1 MREPIVR
8 EPKKP
13 RRRVRYLMKH
23 VREDSRF
30 FELVNSIQHIAIDFL
45 ATPTMLEDAAAL
57 IAHRM
62 RRRDY
67 ARQQEAGFRMDRK
80 QHDED

>member
-1 MREPIVR
+1 MHEPVIR

-13 RRRVRYLMKH
+13 SRRVRYLVRH
-23 VREDSRF
+23 VDSDPRF
-30 FELVNSIQHIAIDFL
+30 FDFVNSIQHIAIDFL

-57 IAHRM
+57 LAHRM

-67 ARQQEAGFRMDRK
+67 TRQQEAGFKRQKRN
-80 QHDED
+80 ED